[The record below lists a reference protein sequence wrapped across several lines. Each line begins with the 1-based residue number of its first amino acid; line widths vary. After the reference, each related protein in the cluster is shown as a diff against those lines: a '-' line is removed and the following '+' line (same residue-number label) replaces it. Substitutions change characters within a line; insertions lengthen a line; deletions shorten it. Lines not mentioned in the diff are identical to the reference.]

1 MESVAS
7 LNFTELD
14 LWDHLWMASGLK
26 ALGF

>member
-14 LWDHLWMASGLK
+14 LWDHLWMASG
-26 ALGF
+26 GQGSWF